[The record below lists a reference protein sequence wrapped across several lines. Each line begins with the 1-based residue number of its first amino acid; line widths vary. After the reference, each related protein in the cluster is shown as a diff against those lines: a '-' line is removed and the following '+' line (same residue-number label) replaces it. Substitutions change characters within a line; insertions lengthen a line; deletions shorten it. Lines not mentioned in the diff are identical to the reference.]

1 MSRRILEAQGL
12 TKVYANDRGNLLI
25 ACDNVDLVLYKG
37 ETLGIV
43 GESGCGK
50 STLLKLITQLE
61 RPNQGKLYMEGKDVT
76 GLKGEALRRSRR
88 HIQMVFQDPSSSF
101 FPRMKA
107 GDAVSEP
114 LRNFEKLTKKDIYN
128 KVEELLELV
137 QLPKEFANRYPH
149 SMSGGQRQRLGIARA
164 LILEPDILVCDEATC
179 ALDVSVQK
187 QIIELLVDIQ
197 RKRELSIIFVCH
209 DLALIQSFSHR
220 VMVMYL
226 GNVVEVLPGNK
237 VKDSSYHPYTKAL
250 LDSIF
255 TVDMD
260 TSAPIRLLEG
270 EAPNAIDLPKGCPF
284 HTRCPYKKAVC
295 TKEKPKLRNIDE
307 NHQIACHIIRND

>member
-1 MSRRILEAQGL
+1 MYEKVLEAKNL
-12 TKVYANDRGNLLI
+12 TKIYRNDQGDLLT
-25 ACDNVDLVLYKG
+25 ACDNIHLELKKG

-50 STLLKLITQLE
+50 STLLKLITQIE
-61 RPNQGKLYMEGKDVT
+61 RPNKGKLYMGGKDVT
-76 GLKGEALRRSRR
+76 DLKGEALRRSRR

-101 FPRMKA
+101 FPRMKVR
-107 GDAVSEP
+107 DAISEP
-114 LRNFEKLTKKDIYN
+114 LRNFERFPKKEIDHR
-128 KVEELLELV
+128 VRDMLELV
-137 QLPKEFANRYPH
+137 QLPKDYISRYPH

-164 LILEPDILVCDEATC
+164 LILEPDILICDEATC

-187 QIIELLVDIQ
+187 QIIELLIEIQ

-226 GNVVEVLPGNK
+226 GNIVEVLPGNK
-237 VKDSSYHPYTKAL
+237 VKDSAYHPYTRAL

-260 TSAPIRLLEG
+260 PSKPIKLLEG
-270 EAPNAIDLPKGCPF
+270 EVPSSIDLPKGCPF
-284 HTRCPYKKAVC
+284 HTRCSYREEIC
-295 TKEKPKLRNIDE
+295 IKEKPKLRE
-307 NHQIACHIIRND
+307 FSKNHQIACHIIGI

>member
-1 MSRRILEAQGL
+1 MGDLL
-12 TKVYANDRGNLLI
+12 T
-25 ACDNVDLVLYKG
+25 ACDSIDLELKKG

-50 STLLKLITQLE
+50 STLLKLITQIE
-61 RPNQGKLYMEGKDVT
+61 RPNKGKLYIEGKDVT
-76 GLKGEALRRSRR
+76 DLKGEALRRSRQ

-101 FPRMKA
+101 FPRMKVR
-107 GDAVSEP
+107 DAISEP
-114 LRNFEKLTKKDIYN
+114 LRNFERLPRKEIDNRVKD
-128 KVEELLELV
+128 LLELV
-137 QLPKEFANRYPH
+137 QLPKDYISRYPH

-187 QIIELLVDIQ
+187 QIIELLIEIQ

-226 GNVVEVLPGNK
+226 GNIVEVLPGNK
-237 VKDSSYHPYTKAL
+237 VKDSAYHPYTKAL

-260 TSAPIRLLEG
+260 PSKPIKLLEG
-270 EAPNAIDLPKGCPF
+270 EVPSSIDLPSGCPF
-284 HTRCPYKKAVC
+284 HTRCSYKEEIC
-295 TKEKPKLRNIDE
+295 SKEKPKLRE
-307 NHQIACHIIRND
+307 LSRNHQIACHIIDI